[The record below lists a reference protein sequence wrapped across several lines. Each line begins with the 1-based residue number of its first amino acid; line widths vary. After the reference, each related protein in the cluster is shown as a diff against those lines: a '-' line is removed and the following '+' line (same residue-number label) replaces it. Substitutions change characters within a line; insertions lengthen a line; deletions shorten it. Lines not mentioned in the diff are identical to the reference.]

1 MKTSLTGLMAASKD
15 LGVISNNLANAS
27 TTGYKRSTA
36 QFQDLVP
43 AEGAGRPGVEA
54 GRGVMTVEIRRS
66 ALQGPL
72 ESTNGTLDLAVN
84 GTGWLVLGSA
94 KGGDNADTAQAF
106 TRAGRLTMDETGR
119 LVTSDGSPVLG
130 YKALTGGVIGGDPQ
144 PIDILAAVGNKASN
158 VASIS
163 VGVNGL
169 ITVTTPNGTNVPAG
183 TIALAEFPND
193 SGLRSIGGNQLVPT
207 VKSGEPRFA
216 PAQRDGLGTIQQG
229 TLEGSNVDI
238 TAEILNM
245 VRAQQAYNGNARAL
259 QTSSEMLRTATE
271 TLIR

>member
-27 TTGYKRSTA
+27 THGYKKSSA

-72 ESTNGTLDLAVN
+72 EATNGSLDLAVN
-84 GTGWLVLGSA
+84 GQGWLVLGSA
-94 KGGDNADTAQAF
+94 KGGDNAETPQAF

-119 LVTSDGSPVLG
+119 LVTNDGSPVLG

-158 VASIS
+158 VSSIS
-163 VGVNGL
+163 VGSNGL
-169 ITVTTPNGTNVPAG
+169 ITVTTPNGTNVPVG
-183 TIALAEFPND
+183 TVALAQFPNE
-193 SGLRSIGGNQLVPT
+193 SGLRSVGGNHLVPT
-207 VKSGEPRFA
+207 MKSGEPRYA
-216 PAQRDGLGTIQQG
+216 PAQREGLGSIQQG
-229 TLEGSNVDI
+229 TLEASNVDI
-238 TAEILNM
+238 TEEILGM